1 MSCRSCHAALP
12 SLLASHAHPRHHS
25 AAHTVTLPDMLFKV
39 LSMSVL
45 RGALPVSPPM
55 QQEDEI
61 VNHGAEHLKTASSAC
76 AENCCCES
84 CTSSWA
90 GLRGVSA
97 ASLSASES
105 ERGLSIG
112 ASAPFAAILGAAKPL
127 LAASQPGK
135 RLKYCAMP
143 FVWTAGFLFSPACRH
158 HTVCGSHQTASHRLQ
173 ISPDHART
181 WLTPLPDSCAV
192 GV

>member
-1 MSCRSCHAALP
+1 MNYGIMHIRVLEDSLAPLGPPQAKRLRLKGSWLADRPSGCELQVIPCSAAFSAGVSCASPP
-12 SLLASHAHPRHHS
+12 SLCSTYCNITKHASEDAVGVCLYRRAP
-25 AAHTVTLPDMLFKV
+25 
-39 LSMSVL
+39 
-45 RGALPVSPPM
+45 GSPPM
-55 QQEDEI
+55 QREAKV
-61 VNHGAEHLKTASSAC
+61 VNHGAEHLKTGSSAC
-76 AENCCCES
+76 AKCCCCEC

-135 RLKYCAMP
+135 RLK
-143 FVWTAGFLFSPACRH
+143 
-158 HTVCGSHQTASHRLQ
+158 
-173 ISPDHART
+173 
-181 WLTPLPDSCAV
+181 
-192 GV
+192 